1 LILAVNAK
9 RHKRTI
15 NVKFYKKITNPRLN
29 LSAASSSNKRLK
41 FFKQS
46 LFNKIT
52 V

>member
-15 NVKFYKKITNPRLN
+15 NVKFYKKITNPLSN
-29 LSAASSSNKRLK
+29 LEYSAMYKCA
-41 FFKQS
+41 
-46 LFNKIT
+46 